1 MTLSGTTVRTRA
13 DDKRSGP
20 PTRRPTRTPSDH

>member
-1 MTLSGTTVRTRA
+1 MTPSGTTVLIRA

-20 PTRRPTRTPSDH
+20 PTRRPTRTPASA

>member
-1 MTLSGTTVRTRA
+1 MTLSGIAVLTRA

-20 PTRRPTRTPSDH
+20 PTRRPVRTPSSN